1 MIIQTVAEVARLW
14 TTRRKIQ
21 TLVSSATTYGLV
33 AWLFCGLLAG
43 CTRTPTEVTT
53 SLPEAGEDGSFHV
66 YPGDNIQRFLDAA
79 AASSTKTVTVHA
91 GTYRPAAPA
100 QALIHFTRQ
109 HDGITLQGE
118 GEVILSAANADVAA
132 PGDRSYPAIV
142 NHVVYFGDG
151 IGDATTLRRVTLTG
165 ANGFAGTD
173 ASLPALEPPS
183 ERPEIQTRGMFYYLD
198 GGAIK
203 IFGCSAPTIEDVLIH
218 KNSTRL
224 CGAGVS
230 VEQRG
235 LTEQSAVFRNCLFID
250 NHCPGTGAAID
261 LLSGSSATI
270 ENCLFVGNIA
280 NTGMDQIAKE
290 FGLTYKPQHGCGAL
304 TVFPQSRAEVSR
316 CTFTQNWNGVDD
328 AGQDSRYLDCIFWRN
343 DASDV
348 SRPAGPYELDVAAAE
363 VSGCWIGGA
372 INDLR
377 GTIDADANQL
387 DAPDP
392 QFDDTFVPQAEPL
405 SNPQPTGYRPVRTP
419 PPHIPA
425 LQGRSH

>member
-1 MIIQTVAEVARLW
+1 MKLQAEAARRWNFCRAAESLA
-14 TTRRKIQ
+14 T
-21 TLVSSATTYGLV
+21 SAMTCALV
-33 AWLFCGLLAG
+33 AWLFCGMLVG
-43 CTRTPTEVTT
+43 CSRTQTEVTA
-53 SLPEAGEDGSFHV
+53 SLPEPGDDGSFHV
-66 YPGDNIQRFLDAA
+66 YPGEDIQRCLDAA
-79 AASSTKTVTVHA
+79 AASSIKTVTVHA

-118 GEVILSAANADVAA
+118 GEVILSAANADVAN
-132 PGDRSYPAIV
+132 PSDRSYPAIV

-151 IGDATTLRRVTLTG
+151 IGGGTTLRGVTLTG
-165 ANGFAGTD
+165 ANGFVGTD
-173 ASLPALEPPS
+173 DSLPALEPPS

-203 IFGCSAPTIEDVLIH
+203 IFGRSAPLIEDVLVH
-218 KNSTRL
+218 DNFTRL

-235 LTEQSAVFRNCLFID
+235 LTAESAVFRDCLFI
-250 NHCPGTGAAID
+250 NNRCPGTGAAID
-261 LLSGSSATI
+261 LLSGSSANI

-280 NTGMDQIAKE
+280 NTGMDQIAVE

-316 CTFTQNWNGVDD
+316 CTFTQNWNAVDD
-328 AGQDSRYLDCIFWRN
+328 AGQGSRYLDCIFWHN
-343 DASDV
+343 DASDG
-348 SRPAGPYELDVAAAE
+348 SRPGGPYELDVAAAE
-363 VSGCWIGGA
+363 VRGCWIGGP

-377 GTIDADANQL
+377 GTIDSTANQL
-387 DAPDP
+387 NAPDP
-392 QFDDTFVPQAEPL
+392 QLDDTFVPQAQSL
-405 SNPQPTGYRPVRTP
+405 SHPQQTGYRPVRTP
-419 PPHIPA
+419 APHIPA